1 MLDFKYY
8 MPTRIFFGQHPIQTV
23 VDEIVSRKYRKVLIH
38 GSTNIDR
45 YAPGLLSELQTR
57 LQTSGVDSLFL
68 GGVVPNPRL
77 SVAKSGI
84 ELCRKENVDFV
95 LAVGGG
101 SAIDSS
107 KCIALGT
114 KYDGDV
120 WDFYCGKANLTECLP
135 VGVILTHAASG
146 SETSDG
152 SVITN
157 EAIWKKRDFGSDALR
172 PKFAFMN
179 PEYTFSLSPK
189 QTAFGVADIIMHTME
204 RYFTPTKNVDLTD
217 GLCEA
222 IIRDTMKNA
231 RIVLNDPKHYDA
243 RAAIMWAG
251 SICHNGLLSC
261 GRKGDWS
268 THKIE
273 HAVGGMFDIAHA
285 AGVVAIWGSWARYVA
300 PNNIPRFVKF
310 AVNVMGCKN
319 DPANPERTE
328 LDGICAMESFF
339 REIGLFTSF
348 AGLNIRLAD
357 KEMDELA
364 DEVVIKGAIGN
375 LQKLGKEDVK
385 QILAMSN

>member
-45 YAPGLLSELQTR
+45 YAPRLLSELQTR

-95 LAVGGG
+95 LA
-101 SAIDSS
+101 
-107 KCIALGT
+107 
-114 KYDGDV
+114 
-120 WDFYCGKANLTECLP
+120 
-135 VGVILTHAASG
+135 VILTHAASG

-231 RIVLNDPKHYDA
+231 RIVLNDPKDYDA

-319 DPANPERTE
+319 DPANPERTA

-375 LQKLGKEDVK
+375 LQMLGKEDVK